1 MTATTMT
8 TTPQF
13 TFTLRGRHGFERRA
27 LYDPS
32 NSSLIWADNGEA
44 LPLPQAFGR
53 SENQNWQPFWHLHHP
68 TNPAGKSRDIR
79 HLKLQLGLK
88 CNYTCQYCSQAHQP
102 HDLDGHPDDVRP
114 FMEQL
119 QAWFAGGTDGLGA
132 GVKIEFWGG
141 EPFVYWK
148 LLRPLGE
155 AVKARYPNAQLS
167 IVTNGSLFDDEKLAW
182 VEALDVGIGLSHD
195 GPAQSFRGPD
205 PLDDPERLVSI
216 KRWVSRRMPIDR
228 MSFNTVLHRHN
239 QSLKSVRQFFA
250 EKLDLPMQA
259 VVLATEEV
267 MLPYDASG
275 MALSLQG
282 GEHTQYL
289 HWLFW
294 ELATGSAMAVGTLRD
309 KVDEFLRAQAQGRPV
324 ATLGQ
329 KCGMDRADSIAVDM
343 KGNVITCQ
351 NMSASTDH
359 KIGHVQAFE
368 DIALDTAYHF
378 STRSECPRCPV
389 VQLCKGAC
397 LFLEGDLWRG
407 ACENSFTHN
416 LAVLAAAL
424 YYQTQ
429 GLILTRIEAPAI
441 RAEGITQ
448 VEVINLDF
456 VDEGGNFAALSD
468 ATPASLLPLPQGRK
482 PFPIA
487 VVAAA

>member
-1 MTATTMT
+1 MT
-8 TTPQF
+8 TVTLPTNTQF
-13 TFTLRGRHGFERRA
+13 TFTLRGRHGFERQA

-32 NSSLIWADNGEA
+32 DSSLVWADNGEA

-53 SENQNWQPFWHLHHP
+53 SENQNWEPFWHLHHP

-167 IVTNGSLFDDEKLAW
+167 IVTNGSLFDDEKLTW

-216 KRWVSRRMPIDR
+216 KRWVARRMPIDR

-250 EKLDLPMQA
+250 DKLDLPVQA

-289 HWLFW
+289 HRLFW
-294 ELATGSAMAVGTLRD
+294 ELATGSAMTVGTLRD
-309 KVDEFLRAQAQGRPV
+309 KVDEFLRAQAQGRPLS
-324 ATLGQ
+324 TLGQ

-397 LFLEGDLWRG
+397 LFLEGDFWRG

-441 RAEGITQ
+441 RAEGISQ
-448 VEVINLDF
+448 VDVINLDF
-456 VDEGGNFAALSD
+456 VEEGGDFTALSD
-468 ATPASLLPLPQGRK
+468 AAPASLLPLPQGRR

>member
-1 MTATTMT
+1 MTASS
-8 TTPQF
+8 QF
-13 TFTLRGRHGFERRA
+13 TLTLRGRHGFERRA
-27 LYDPS
+27 LYDPRD
-32 NSSLIWADNGEA
+32 SSLVWADDGEA

-53 SENQNWQPFWHLHHP
+53 SEGADWAPFWHFHHP
-68 TNPAGKSRDIR
+68 TNPAGKSRDVR

-102 HDLDGHPDDVRP
+102 HDLDGHPDDVQP

-119 QAWFAGGTDGLGA
+119 QGWFAGGADGQGE

-155 AVKARYPNAQLS
+155 AVKARYPRAQLS

-182 VEALDVGIGLSHD
+182 VEALDIGIGLSHD
-195 GPAQSFRGPD
+195 GPAHSFRGPD
-205 PLDDPERLVSI
+205 PLDDPESLANI

-228 MSFNTVLHRHN
+228 MSFNTVMHRHN

-250 EKLDLPMQA
+250 VKLDLPVQA

-275 MALSLQG
+275 QTLSLHG
-282 GEHTQYL
+282 ADHVQYL
-289 HWLFW
+289 HRLFW
-294 ELATGSAMAVGTLRD
+294 EMATGSAMAVGTLRD
-309 KVDEFLRAQAQGRPV
+309 KIDEFLRAQAQRRPV
-324 ATLGQ
+324 AALGQ
-329 KCGMDRADSIAVDM
+329 KCGMDRSDSIAVDM
-343 KGNVITCQ
+343 KGNVTTCQ
-351 NMSASTDH
+351 NMSALTDH
-359 KIGHVQAFE
+359 KIGHVAAFD
-368 DIALDTAYHF
+368 DIRLDTAYHF
-378 STRSECPRCPV
+378 STRSECPKCPV

-407 ACENSFTHN
+407 ACDNSFTHN

-448 VEVINLDF
+448 VDVINLDF
-456 VDEGGNFAALSD
+456 VEGNGNFATLSSE
-468 ATPASLLPLPQGRK
+468 APASLLPIPGIAGRK

-487 VVAAA
+487 VIAAA